1 MKISGGST
9 LDAPVDTVWEAIQD
23 PAVLARCIPGCEAL
37 RTLGVPPDLDMKPPV
52 TAGARSLAVA
62 DATGPATPPTRRQ

>member
-9 LDAPVDTVWEAIQD
+9 LDAPVEQVWEAIQD

-37 RTLGVPPDLDMKPPV
+37 RTVGEDRYAMSV
-52 TAGARSLAVA
+52 TAGVAAITLA
-62 DATGPATPPTRRQ
+62 